1 MKLNEVI
8 RQYNE
13 LDRPVM
19 TPEEI
24 AEKHD
29 VPLSKIKEQMRM
41 GIKIEMKE
49 HTSHRDV
56 AERIA
61 LSHIGDIADY
71 YTKLKRMVDPD

>member
-8 RQYNE
+8 HYHE

-19 TPEEI
+19 TPEAI
-24 AEKHD
+24 AEKHGVSLAKVKD
-29 VPLSKIKEQMRM
+29 QLRM

-49 HTSHRDV
+49 HTSHRNV

-71 YTKLKRMVDPD
+71 YTKLKRLVDPD